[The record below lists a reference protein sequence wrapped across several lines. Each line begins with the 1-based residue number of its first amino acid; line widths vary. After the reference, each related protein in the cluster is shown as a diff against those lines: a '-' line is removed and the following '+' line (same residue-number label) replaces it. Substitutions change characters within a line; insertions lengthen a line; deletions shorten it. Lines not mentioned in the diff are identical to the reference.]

1 MTKEHVFT
9 KEEHEA
15 LRLLHDNGFA
25 VAAFTPE
32 ELRGAIVIQADGRA
46 GGYEVILQDFN
57 EEGYDTE
64 VSFNISTA
72 YVERLLDLFE
82 GWKS

>member
-1 MTKEHVFT
+1 MS
-9 KEEHEA
+9 
-15 LRLLHDNGFA
+15 
-25 VAAFTPE
+25 TPHT
-32 ELRGAIVIQADGRA
+32 IVIQADGRA

>member
-32 ELRGAIVIQADGRA
+32 ELRGANPEDVQDSLISEGWDVI
-46 GGYEVILQDFN
+46 GYLATEPEDN
-57 EEGYDTE
+57 EEE
-64 VSFNISTA
+64 EA
-72 YVERLLDLFE
+72 
-82 GWKS
+82 

>member
-15 LRLLHDNGFA
+15 LRLLDDNGFA

-32 ELRGAIVIQADGRA
+32 ELRGANPEDV
-46 GGYEVILQDFN
+46 QD
-57 EEGYDTE
+57 
-64 VSFNISTA
+64 SLIS
-72 YVERLLDLFE
+72 E
-82 GWKS
+82 GWDVIGYLATEPEDDEEEEA